1 MLWKADSDQ
10 QLAHSDQQLAPFI
23 IHRRNMRFEKTIHS
37 RSQDFEN

>member
-23 IHRRNMRFEKTIHS
+23 IHRRNMRFEKNNSFTIT
-37 RSQDFEN
+37 RL